1 MSYRYVRILVFFD
14 LPVETSSEKRDY
26 RQFRKYLITSGFF
39 MMQESVYCKLAPNNT
54 VAASISQKIKNNKP
68 KKGLVEILIIT
79 EKQYSKIEYI
89 VGDWDSEVLNNNKRL
104 IIL

>member
-1 MSYRYVRILVFFD
+1 
-14 LPVETSSEKRDY
+14 
-26 RQFRKYLITSGFF
+26 